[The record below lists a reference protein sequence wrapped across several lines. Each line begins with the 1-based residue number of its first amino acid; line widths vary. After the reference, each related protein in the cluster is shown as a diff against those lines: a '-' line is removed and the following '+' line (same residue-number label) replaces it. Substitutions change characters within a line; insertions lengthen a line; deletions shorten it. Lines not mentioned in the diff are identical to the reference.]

1 VILAV
6 LLVMLAVFAVIL
18 AVFAVILA
26 VFAVILAVLLVILA
40 VFAVILAV
48 LLVILAVFAVILA
61 VLLVILAVLA
71 LMAAVLLVMLVVF
84 DAINV
89 GNVVIVVELTPPTLF
104 TVGASAEPPKSFVNF
119 KIPFTNAVASGAD
132 EFVILAF
139 TKAVVAI
146 CVELFVT
153 SAVTAV
159 GVPVKE
165 GLEDNTTDP
174 VPVAVFVP
182 VPPLAI
188 LNGVVKVNEV
198 AVIVPVFNEVDEI
211 FPDDTTDVAV
221 IIPAAK
227 LPLASRF
234 TIVLAVLDE
243 VADNTFD
250 ATVVIVD
257 ELTPPTLFTVAAAVT
272 SAVPLNVGLV

>member
-1 VILAV
+1 
-6 LLVMLAVFAVIL
+6 
-18 AVFAVILA
+18 
-26 VFAVILAVLLVILA
+26 
-40 VFAVILAV
+40 
-48 LLVILAVFAVILA
+48 
-61 VLLVILAVLA
+61 LA
-71 LMAAVLLVMLVVF
+71 LDAVPLKVPVMVPVEKPPLTSRLTIVLGVLVDVAEF
-84 DAINV
+84 TDDATFV
-89 GNVVIVVELTPPTLF
+89 MVDELTPPTLF
-104 TVGASAEPPKSFVNF
+104 TVGKSAVPPKSFVNF
-119 KIPFTNAVASGAD
+119 KIPFTLADASGTD

-159 GVPVKE
+159 GVPVNE
-165 GLEDNTTDP
+165 GLVDKTNNP

-198 AVIVPVFNEVDEI
+198 AVIVPVFNEVEEI
-211 FPDDTTDVAV
+211 FPDDVKDVAV
-221 IIPAAK
+221 INPAAK
-227 LPLASRF
+227 PPLPSRF

-257 ELTPPTLFTVAAAVT
+257 ELTPPTLLVVVVNAP
-272 SAVPLNVGLV
+272 VPLPLTSPVNVIN